1 MAWTPRTWWRTAS
14 CEPQVPAR
22 SWSCP
27 GILFRK
33 PLYCKAEVER
43 TTWGMRDKEALAQD
57 SPGRGGGSCVTSL
70 GEGVG
75 CLEVDA
81 AGTASCFASL
91 GGVGSSR
98 ARWTPG
104 SELWVSSPPAQPES
118 RRSCSVAVMYIN
130 LNAAL
135 VGDVSCLLWTS
146 ETPLSPAVSFPVG
159 AWLLLALDSQCCT
172 KPLRNLQGA
181 GLGAS

>member
-1 MAWTPRTWWRTAS
+1 MSRRFPRVPGAALGSFSENHFIARQRWRGLRGGCGTRRPRPGTP
-14 CEPQVPAR
+14 
-22 SWSCP
+22 
-27 GILFRK
+27 
-33 PLYCKAEVER
+33 
-43 TTWGMRDKEALAQD
+43 
-57 SPGRGGGSCVTSL
+57 RGGGSHVTSL

-75 CLEVDA
+75 LLETDT

-135 VGDVSCLLWTS
+135 VRDVSCLLWTS